1 MNSEECYQ
9 KTCSEVVNSNQLLSL
24 SAKIYILRTF
34 GPLAFLLKEDG
45 EEKNFKTFLGRKHCC
60 SCSLFLRTKEL
71 CRHICWLLLKKFRLT
86 MKDPLS
92 WQKGL
97 SEREID
103 DLLAKSASDA
113 AANKTQT
120 NTEQSA
126 ESVPPAD
133 GAELN
138 TVPQRKIDEDSV
150 CPICLDNLLKS
161 HLPVTYCRYGCGNNI
176 HIKCMKIHAEHQTTT
191 GSEEKDTV
199 MCPMC
204 RGVFVSLEKL
214 KIEERNSMSGV
225 AFPVKH
231 YHYGLECSTCHLKPI
246 IGNCYKCTICNSFY
260 LCQHCFNTSVHEE
273 HQFKF
278 RQRRTQRWKMV
289 ERSFNY
295 SLPEALIKNLMR
307 RDLKDDDYESLL
319 QLDSDEFTQF
329 NSLSEKIIE
338 SLPLETV
345 TENSVLLSTGAQ
357 CHICL
362 GPFQVST
369 LVRRLPYRHKFHRE
383 CIDNWLLHS
392 RSVCPI
398 DGTNAWNANAVFK
411 KNNQKCQSKKK
422 EPPTEELS
430 LNISGLAIYPESQH
444 KLGLGKTK
452 KTVTTATKS
461 LKASDTDSDLSLAG
475 MTIKS
480 ANRNSSPNQKSSG
493 NSDKLL
499 NAANGDACP
508 SNRKPNSAMSS
519 RRRSLVLPPLRVRK
533 KILRHSA
540 NSVSNSDKN
549 SGNNGISKILQP
561 FCHLVL
567 TDKAEPETENIRLRS
582 NLLEGQYVDELRRSP
597 LEDKTAKSQK
607 KQLIKDEDLHLQ
619 GSGVSCLL

>member
-113 AANKTQT
+113 AANKTQA
-120 NTEQSA
+120 NAEQST

-150 CPICLDNLLKS
+150 CPISVTNSLLS
-161 HLPVTYCRYGCGNNI
+161 
-176 HIKCMKIHAEHQTTT
+176 
-191 GSEEKDTV
+191 
-199 MCPMC
+199 
-204 RGVFVSLEKL
+204 SL
-214 KIEERNSMSGV
+214 
-225 AFPVKH
+225 
-231 YHYGLECSTCHLKPI
+231 
-246 IGNCYKCTICNSFY
+246 
-260 LCQHCFNTSVHEE
+260 
-273 HQFKF
+273 
-278 RQRRTQRWKMV
+278 QRRTQRWKMV

-369 LVRRLPYRHKFHRE
+369 LVRRLPCRHKFHRE

-398 DGTNAWNANAVFK
+398 DGTNAWNANAVSK
-411 KNNQKCQSKKK
+411 KNNQKCKKK

-444 KLGLGKTK
+444 KLGQGKTK

-499 NAANGDACP
+499 NATNGDACP
-508 SNRKPNSAMSS
+508 SNRKPNSALSS

-549 SGNNGISKILQP
+549 SDNNGISKILQP

-567 TDKAEPETENIRLRS
+567 TDKAEPENENIRLRS

-619 GSGVSCLL
+619 GSGQNKRKKK